1 MEKKK
6 NEYRNQHL
14 AYARSEN
21 EKKWKKGRKKSSV
34 TGKKYYN
41 VILRLL
47 KLRSDVETFKNNA
60 AYLKVKF
67 S

>member
-1 MEKKK
+1 MHDQRMRKNGKKEEKRVA
-6 NEYRNQHL
+6 N
-14 AYARSEN
+14 
-21 EKKWKKGRKKSSV
+21 
-34 TGKKYYN
+34 GKKYYN